1 MDTRDTLKK
10 NEAFLQ
16 VLESAHKAG
25 SKVNL
30 LLDDSGISRA
40 EGIIVNV
47 ITDTQVPFIELK
59 SGLKIA
65 LKSIVAVNG
74 VFLPEYSEC

>member
-1 MDTRDTLKK
+1 MDTRHTLKK

-16 VLESAHKAG
+16 VLENARRSG

-30 LLDDSGISRA
+30 LLDDTGITRA
-40 EGIIVNV
+40 EGIIVNLN
-47 ITDTQVPFIELK
+47 ISNSSPFIELNN
-59 SGLKIA
+59 GLKIT

>member
-1 MDTRDTLKK
+1 MDTRHTLKK

-16 VLESAHKAG
+16 VLEDAQQAG

-30 LLDDSGISRA
+30 LLDDAGITRA
-40 EGIIVNV
+40 EGII
-47 ITDTQVPFIELK
+47 ISLDTNTPAPFIELNN
-59 SGLKIA
+59 GLKIA